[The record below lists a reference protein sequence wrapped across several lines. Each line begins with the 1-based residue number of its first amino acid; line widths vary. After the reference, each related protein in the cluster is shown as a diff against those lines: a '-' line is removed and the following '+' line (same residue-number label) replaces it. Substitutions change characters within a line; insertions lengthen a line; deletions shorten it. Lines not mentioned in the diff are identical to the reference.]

1 MKKLIINIS
10 ESTYDKLRFESIEEK
25 KSIEEILKE
34 RIFYKKFSENVE
46 KAWSELMKEKIETLV
61 V

>member
-1 MKKLIINIS
+1 LKKLIINIS

-46 KAWSELMKEKIETLV
+46 KAWDEIMKEKLETLV
-61 V
+61 G

>member
-46 KAWSELMKEKIETLV
+46 KAWDEIMKEKLETLV
-61 V
+61 G